1 MLHLYNKEQLINQI
15 SKIDIKLV
23 NNQVIT
29 SYNGVVRKITN
40 VSKIYEIFDIKQFLI
55 DKINLIE
62 QNFKIS
68 HYDLKIKSGI
78 QELSLYS
85 DKIIINDVEYYK
97 SFFILNSSDKSRRL
111 SFNVGLYNKTQ
122 NYFFIPSSIN
132 VGVSKKHL
140 KGITKIV
147 NEEVEHINDETFDE
161 QIACIK
167 SLVGHEIKFS
177 NLMKI
182 MIDSDAKVN
191 HTKFDSLKA
200 SLIYNARYTNKLSFT
215 LDQINILRT
224 PSTNIQN
231 LDRNSDFSIDAFTLF
246 QLYLK
251 LYYRQDSHIIKNE
264 TNKILNI
271 TKYMER
277 KKVLNNL
284 LAEI

>member
-1 MLHLYNKEQLINQI
+1 
-15 SKIDIKLV
+15 
-23 NNQVIT
+23 
-29 SYNGVVRKITN
+29 
-40 VSKIYEIFDIKQFLI
+40 
-55 DKINLIE
+55 
-62 QNFKIS
+62 
-68 HYDLKIKSGI
+68 
-78 QELSLYS
+78 
-85 DKIIINDVEYYK
+85 
-97 SFFILNSSDKSRRL
+97 
-111 SFNVGLYNKTQ
+111 
-122 NYFFIPSSIN
+122 
-132 VGVSKKHL
+132 
-140 KGITKIV
+140 
-147 NEEVEHINDETFDE
+147 
-161 QIACIK
+161 
-167 SLVGHEIKFS
+167 
-177 NLMKI
+177 

-251 LYYRQDSHIIKNE
+251 MYYRQDSHIIKNE

-284 LAEI
+284 LAEV